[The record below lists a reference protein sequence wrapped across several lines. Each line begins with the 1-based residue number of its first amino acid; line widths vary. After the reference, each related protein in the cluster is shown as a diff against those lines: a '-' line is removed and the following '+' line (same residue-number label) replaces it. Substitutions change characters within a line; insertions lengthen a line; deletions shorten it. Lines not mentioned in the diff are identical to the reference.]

1 MKRAAWTLLAAA
13 LLAGTGLV
21 LARHFL
27 LRRVAERAVAAATG
41 FKLEIG
47 GLHVGLT
54 RPVVEITAARLD
66 NPAAFP
72 VREALR
78 LDRIRVVYEPASL
91 FRRELHLREVELS
104 VPSASVVILA
114 DGESNIARLGRAGRP
129 PPKPN
134 PDTPEPNPD
143 TPGPGQGGAPAAP
156 EPDQAPAARA
166 EAEREPRTVRIDRL
180 TLVLGQISVRRYDE
194 TGRYQENAPYDVNIR
209 RTYGNVTDLRQLGA
223 LLGTEI
229 MAHVGPRLL
238 MDLQQVLQENEGD
251 LKATAEDLKKTFKGL
266 LDQFNK

>member
-13 LLAGTGLV
+13 LLAVIGLGLV
-21 LARHFL
+21 RHSL

-41 FKLEIG
+41 FTLEIG
-47 GLHVGLT
+47 NLHVGLT

-104 VPSASVVILA
+104 VPSASVVILS
-114 DGESNIARLGRAGRP
+114 DGDSNIARLGRAGRP
-129 PPKPN
+129 PPEPQ
-134 PDTPEPNPD
+134 PETPEPA
-143 TPGPGQGGAPAAP
+143 QGAAPVAPASSM
-156 EPDQAPAARA
+156 APAARV
-166 EAEREPRTVRIDRL
+166 ETEREPRTVRIDRL

-209 RTYGNVTDLRQLGA
+209 RTYENVTDLRQLGA

-238 MDLQQVLQENEGD
+238 MDLQQVLKENQGD
-251 LKATAEDLKKTFKGL
+251 LRAAAEDLKKTFKGL